1 MNFDWPG
8 EDDPR
13 RLDVRAWFATH
24 PKPTYRDLFEAGY
37 TVPHWPRP
45 WGLDADPELQLII
58 DEEIERAGMVLPA
71 LAYTNAVAIC
81 AKLLLSHG
89 TQWQRD
95 RYLARALSGEDF
107 WTQLLSEPSG
117 GSDLAA
123 LRTTATPDGDDY
135 VVNGSKI
142 WNGGTHFAQV
152 SILLARTDS
161 TVVKHAGLSLFLL
174 DMDLPGI
181 TVRPIVDM
189 SGQHEFN
196 QTFLDN
202 VRVPARCR
210 IGREGEGWALVNLML
225 QSERA
230 FLGRPG
236 IVFSMGHTA
245 RELMK
250 GLEEIGA
257 LDDPVIHDR
266 AAALY
271 VEGEVLRILSL
282 HTLSEQINRRPPGPG
297 GALHKMLAA
306 PHGQRFVQLS
316 KEAHGMAGLVEGE
329 QPFPSQTPT
338 VGARAN
344 WHRRYEDWDHAFWYS
359 PGSTLGGGSQ
369 QIVKN
374 VVAERVLGLPREV
387 DETARKP
394 FNEILRGSPR

>member
-13 RLDVRAWFATH
+13 RLQVRAWFEAH
-24 PKPTYRDLFEAGY
+24 PDPSYRDLFEAGY
-37 TVPHWPRP
+37 TVPHWPAP
-45 WGLDADPELQLII
+45 WGLAADPELQLII

-71 LAYTNAVAIC
+71 LAFTNAVAIC
-81 AKLLLSHG
+81 AKLLLNPG

-95 RYLARALSGEDF
+95 KYLARALSGEDF
-107 WTQLLSEPSG
+107 WTQLLSEPAV
-117 GSDLAA
+117 GSDLSG
-123 LRTTATPDGDDY
+123 LRTSAVRDGDDY

-152 SILLARTDS
+152 AVLLARTDA
-161 TVVKHAGLSLFLL
+161 TVSKHAGLSLFLL

-181 TVRPIVDM
+181 TVRPVIDM
-189 SGQHEFN
+189 TGGHEFN

-202 VRVPARCR
+202 VRIPARCR
-210 IGREGEGWALVNLML
+210 IGEEGQGWQLVNLML

-236 IVFSMGHTA
+236 IVFSMGHSA
-245 RELMK
+245 RELMA
-250 GLEEIGA
+250 GLDEIGA
-257 LDDPVIHDR
+257 LDDPVMHDR

-282 HTLSEQINRRPPGPG
+282 HTLSEQMNGKPPGPG

-316 KEAHGMAGLVEGE
+316 KEAHGIGGLVAGE
-329 QPFPSQTPT
+329 QPFPSQEPSE
-338 VGARAN
+338 ADRAN

-369 QIVKN
+369 QVVKN

-387 DETARKP
+387 DPTAGRPFEDVLRETNR
-394 FNEILRGSPR
+394 